1 MLPKL
6 KTIELIQENPIE
18 RVNDVELLV
27 VGGTLGWGRLLL

>member
-6 KTIELIQENPIE
+6 KTIELIQENAIE

-27 VGGTLGWGRLLL
+27 VGGTLG